1 MKKKKK
7 VLHRQIHSVTMS
19 NAMGLRVGGVVVP
32 YYPSYWGGPFY
43 SGFGGSG
50 INYGSNTNEGASNAN
65 NSDAASNA
73 GGGEGASLSY

>member
-7 VLHRQIHSVTMS
+7 VLHRQIHSVTLS

-32 YYPSYWGGPFY
+32 YYPSYWGG
-43 SGFGGSG
+43 GFGGGG